1 MIRENEW
8 VKKGFEAKD
17 ALNVTEDTT
26 KIKDL
31 EYLKTQEI
39 PGPFMLNYDL
49 DKFIESD
56 IVSDIDKQNHWYVEV
71 RYAKATR
78 LSMNS
83 KTWNNFLS

>member
-1 MIRENEW
+1 MLPFTMYQKVAKEIKEIHLQWSEKMNGLK
-8 VKKGFEAKD
+8 KKGFEAKD

-39 PGPFMLNYDL
+39 PGPFMLNYDI

-56 IVSDIDKQNHWYVEV
+56 TVSDIDKQS
-71 RYAKATR
+71 
-78 LSMNS
+78 LIC
-83 KTWNNFLS
+83 